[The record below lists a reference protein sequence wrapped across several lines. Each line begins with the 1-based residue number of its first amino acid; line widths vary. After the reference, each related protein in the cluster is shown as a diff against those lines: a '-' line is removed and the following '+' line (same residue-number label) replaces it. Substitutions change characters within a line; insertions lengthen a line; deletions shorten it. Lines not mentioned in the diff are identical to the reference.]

1 MIPLEYLLGK
11 KLRNLPAYAGAQIP
25 CADILACQSSFAR
38 TQTFFIGELFMFQQ
52 NETKSQ
58 NFRPQ

>member
-1 MIPLEYLLGK
+1 MISLEYLLGK
-11 KLRNLPAYAGAQIP
+11 KLRNLPVYTGAQIP
-25 CADILACQSSFAR
+25 KRFCENPDL
-38 TQTFFIGELFMFQQ
+38 FIGELFMFLQ